1 MAKLTVLS
9 FGGGQDSYAILL
21 KLLNDKAYRK
31 KYAPEELI
39 VLMSDTGNEHD
50 ETYILVE
57 KAKTLCWDNGVEFEL
72 ISNKSSYFPNSWKG
86 GLIDFYERGN
96 RVGSKCF
103 PKTCTDNLKIKPI
116 YNFLDRYI
124 YHKYGM
130 TKYGRK
136 QAIKEFAVKYG
147 KIDVLIGI
155 ARKEEKRASSNEE
168 SIHKWMQSSINKV
181 YPLIEEGLDRQGCQD
196 YIVSVGQEVPLPSNC
211 ILCPFM
217 SLQELLYLSR
227 VMPKWYKKW
236 VQIEQNKIDAN
247 THVGPDK
254 NMGVWGKDLLP
265 KILIKAKLK
274 YGYMTDEELFEY
286 KMSHG
291 HCVKSKY

>member
-1 MAKLTVLS
+1 MARLTVLS

-21 KLLNDKAYRK
+21 KLIKDKKYRK
-31 KYAPEELI
+31 KYAPNELI
-39 VLMSDTGNEHD
+39 VLMADTGNEHD
-50 ETYILVE
+50 DTYILVD
-57 KAKTLCWDNGVEFEL
+57 KASQLCKDNNIFFQL
-72 ISNKSSYFPNSWKG
+72 IDNNTDYFPKSWQG
-86 GLIDFYERGN
+86 GLIEFYERGN

-116 YNFLDRYI
+116 YKFLDQYI

-130 TKYGRK
+130 FKYGRK
-136 QAIKEFAVKYG
+136 EAIKEFTQKYG

-155 ARKEEKRASSNEE
+155 ARKEEKRASTNEE
-168 SIHKWMQSSINKV
+168 SIHKWMQNSINKV
-181 YPLIEEGLDRQGCQD
+181 YPLIIEGMDRQDCQD
-196 YIVSVGQEVPLPSNC
+196 YIKSVGEQVPLPSNC

-217 SLQELLYLSR
+217 SLQELLYLYR
-227 VMPKWYKKW
+227 VMPKWYNKW

-247 THVGPDK
+247 AHVEN

-265 KILIKAKLK
+265 QVLVKAQSKF
-274 YGYMTDEELFEY
+274 GYMTDEELFEY